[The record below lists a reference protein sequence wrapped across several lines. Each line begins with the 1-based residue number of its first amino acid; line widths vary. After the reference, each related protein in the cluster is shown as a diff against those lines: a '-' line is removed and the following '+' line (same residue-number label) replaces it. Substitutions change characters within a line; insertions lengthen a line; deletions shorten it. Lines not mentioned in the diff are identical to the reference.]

1 LSFQRIA
8 IVGHGLIGGSIALAL
23 RARTPDVE
31 VVTIDRNDL
40 LQDAADADLIVLSAP
55 VRANVDNLR
64 ALDGRIRPTALITDT
79 GSTKAAILAAAGGL
93 RFIGGHPIAGLAAS
107 GRDAA
112 QADLFVGQRWIL
124 TPATGASGDDL
135 AALQQFVASL
145 GAIPTLMTG
154 TDHDRLFAY
163 VSHLPQM
170 TISALMHV
178 IGQSI
183 GRDGLAFAGP
193 GLRDSS
199 RLAASPPD
207 IWRDIAADNHANLTT
222 AIDTLIAALQT
233 LRNDISGEDLT
244 EIFESARRSRAAL
257 ELPDHR

>member
-1 LSFQRIA
+1 MFESVA
-8 IVGHGLIGGSIALAL
+8 IIGHGLIGGSIELAL
-23 RARTPDVE
+23 RSRTPGVRI
-31 VVTIDRNDL
+31 VTLDRGDAL
-40 LQDAADADLIVLSAP
+40 GSAADADLVVLSAP
-55 VRANVDNLR
+55 VGANLHNLQ
-64 ALDGRIRPTALITDT
+64 ALRPLLSSRTLITDT
-79 GSTKAAILAAAGGL
+79 GSTKSCILAAAEGL
-93 RFIGGHPIAGLAAS
+93 RFVGGHPVAGLAAP

-112 QADLFVGQRWIL
+112 QADLFDGRRWIF
-124 TPATGASGDDL
+124 TPTDTTSVEDL

-145 GAIPTLMTG
+145 GAIPTLMSG
-154 TDHDRLFAY
+154 ADHDRLFAY

-178 IGQSI
+178 VGQAI

-207 IWRDIAADNHANLTT
+207 IWRDIAAENRDHLTS

-233 LRNDISGEDLT
+233 LRNDVSGEALT

-257 ELPDHR
+257 DSAHTT